1 MQLER
6 VMAYYQTQPL
16 VPNAYYVDIIGG
28 SSANQTSAS
37 AVSALQTEVAALQQ
51 VVDPTTSSANIQFLN
66 AAPGF
71 SNIILTAPLALSN
84 NVLLQSQDTVIGGGA
99 SLRSAFTTG
108 GFIGI
113 NGLNGYIQS
122 GFDSVIEK
130 TMSTHATHYVSSAS
144 TMYRLTVEGAVYAS
158 SFNTLC
164 PYRVMIEDKEVL
176 HVSERGDM
184 YLQEGA
190 QIYIGGRR
198 LKLEGL
204 ME

>member
-1 MQLER
+1 VQLER
-6 VMAYYQTQPL
+6 VMAYYQTQPM

-28 SSANQTSAS
+28 SSANQVSAS
-37 AVSALQTEVAALQQ
+37 AVSALQTDLAALQQ
-51 VVDPTTSSANIQFLN
+51 VVDPTTASANIQFLN
-66 AAPGF
+66 AAPGG
-71 SNIILTAPLALSN
+71 SNIILTAPLSLSN
-84 NVLLQSQDTVIGGGA
+84 NVNLVSQDTVIGGGA
-99 SLRSAFTTG
+99 SLRSAFNTG

-122 GFDSVIEK
+122 GFDGVIEK
-130 TMSTHATHYVSSAS
+130 TMSTHATHYVSTAS
-144 TMYRLTVEGAVYAS
+144 TMYRLTIEGAVYAS

-204 ME
+204 LE

>member
-1 MQLER
+1 
-6 VMAYYQTQPL
+6 MAYYQTQPL

-28 SSANQTSAS
+28 SSANQASAS
-37 AVSALQTEVAALQQ
+37 AVSALQTDVAALQQ
-51 VVDPTTSSANIQFLN
+51 VADPTTASANIQFLN
-66 AAPGF
+66 AAPGG
-71 SNIILTAPLALSN
+71 SNIILTAPLSLSN
-84 NVLLQSQDTVIGGGA
+84 NVNLVSQDNTLSGGA
-99 SLRSAFTTG
+99 GLRSAFSAG

-113 NGLNGYIQS
+113 NGLNGYIQA
-122 GFDSVIEK
+122 GFDSVVQQ
-130 TMSTHATHYVSSAS
+130 TTSTSATHYVSSAS

-198 LKLEGL
+198 LRLEGL
-204 ME
+204 LE

>member
-1 MQLER
+1 
-6 VMAYYQTQPL
+6 MAYYQTQPL

-28 SSANQTSAS
+28 SSANQVSAS

-51 VVDPTTSSANIQFLN
+51 VADPTTSSANIQFLN
-66 AAPGF
+66 AAPGG

-84 NVLLQSQDTVIGGGA
+84 NVNLVSQDNTLSGGA
-99 SLRSAFTTG
+99 GLRSAFSAG

-113 NGLNGYIQS
+113 NGLNGYIQA
-122 GFDSVIEK
+122 GFDSVVQQ
-130 TMSTHATHYVSSAS
+130 TTSTSATHYVSSAS

-204 ME
+204 LE